1 MQLKQEFIRTC
12 NKLGLEDCEVALA
25 EVIWQRAERAAWG
38 LSKQVPSLLDN
49 KEQVLKDQTIKEL
62 IDNKQVNVTIK
73 FDMIEPEPSTELT
86 QADLQVLTK
95 IVASQIQRYQRASDY
110 DKIVV
115 QALWSKCDP
124 DNLDSE
130 HSFEAL
136 NYYKDMLR
144 KNKQKRDKLA
154 AMQYKLKKL
163 QSFLGN

>member
-49 KEQVLKDQTIKEL
+49 KEQTVKAKLSI
-62 IDNKQVNVTIK
+62 
-73 FDMIEPEPSTELT
+73 DMIEPEISIELT

-124 DNLDSE
+124 DNPDSE

-154 AMQYKLKKL
+154 AMQCKLKKL
-163 QSFLGN
+163 CSLLGE

>member
-12 NKLGLEDCEVALA
+12 NQLGLEDCEVALA

-49 KEQVLKDQTIKEL
+49 KEQQVKVKLS
-62 IDNKQVNVTIK
+62 ID
-73 FDMIEPEPSTELT
+73 MLEPEQIVELT

-95 IVASQIQRYQRASDY
+95 IIASQIQTYQRASDY

-124 DNLDSE
+124 DNPDSE

-163 QSFLGN
+163 SSKVQ

>member
-12 NKLGLEDCEVALA
+12 NQLGLEDCEVALA

-49 KEQVLKDQTIKEL
+49 KEQQVKTQVEQAAKPKLS
-62 IDNKQVNVTIK
+62 ID
-73 FDMIEPEPSTELT
+73 MLEPEQSVDLT

-95 IVASQIQRYQRASDY
+95 IIALQIQTYQRASDY

-124 DNLDSE
+124 DNPDSE

-163 QSFLGN
+163 CSMLGE

>member
-12 NKLGLEDCEVALA
+12 NQLGLEDCEVALA

-49 KEQVLKDQTIKEL
+49 KEQQVKAKLS
-62 IDNKQVNVTIK
+62 IDIL
-73 FDMIEPEPSTELT
+73 EPEQIVELT

-95 IVASQIQRYQRASDY
+95 IIAMRIKTYQRASDY
-110 DKIVV
+110 DKLVV
-115 QALWSKCDP
+115 QALWNKCDP
-124 DNLDSE
+124 DNPDSE

>member
-12 NKLGLEDCEVALA
+12 NQLGLEDCEVALA

-49 KEQVLKDQTIKEL
+49 KEQQVKAQTAQADKLKL
-62 IDNKQVNVTIK
+62 II
-73 FDMIEPEPSTELT
+73 DMIEPEQSVELT

-95 IVASQIQRYQRASDY
+95 IIASQIQRYQRASDY

-124 DNLDSE
+124 DNPDSE

-163 QSFLGN
+163 CSMLGE

>member
-12 NKLGLEDCEVALA
+12 NQLGLEDCEVALA

-49 KEQVLKDQTIKEL
+49 KEQQVKTQVEQAAKPKLS
-62 IDNKQVNVTIK
+62 ID
-73 FDMIEPEPSTELT
+73 MLEPEPSAELT

-95 IVASQIQRYQRASDY
+95 IIASQIQTYQRASDY

-115 QALWSKCDP
+115 QALWNKCDP
-124 DNLDSE
+124 DNPDSE

-163 QSFLGN
+163 CSMLGE

>member
-12 NKLGLEDCEVALA
+12 NQLGLEDCEVALA

-49 KEQVLKDQTIKEL
+49 KEQQVKTQVEQAAKPKLS
-62 IDNKQVNVTIK
+62 ID
-73 FDMIEPEPSTELT
+73 MLEPEPSVELT

-95 IVASQIQRYQRASDY
+95 IIASQIQRYQRASDY

-115 QALWSKCDP
+115 QALWIKCDP
-124 DNLDSE
+124 DNPDSD
-130 HSFEAL
+130 HIFEAL

-163 QSFLGN
+163 CSMLGA

>member
-1 MQLKQEFIRTC
+1 MQLKQELIRTC
-12 NKLGLEDCEVALA
+12 NQLGLEDCEVALA

-49 KEQVLKDQTIKEL
+49 KEQTVKASLSI
-62 IDNKQVNVTIK
+62 
-73 FDMIEPEPSTELT
+73 DMIEPEPSIELT

-95 IVASQIQRYQRASDY
+95 IIALQIQRCQQASDY

-124 DNLDSE
+124 DNPDSE

-136 NYYKDMLR
+136 NYYKDTLR

-154 AMQYKLKKL
+154 AMQHKLKKL

>member
-12 NKLGLEDCEVALA
+12 NQLGLEDCEVALA

-49 KEQVLKDQTIKEL
+49 KEQQVKAKLS
-62 IDNKQVNVTIK
+62 ID
-73 FDMIEPEPSTELT
+73 MLEPEQIVELT

-95 IVASQIQRYQRASDY
+95 IIATRIKTYQRASDY
-110 DKIVV
+110 DKLVV
-115 QALWSKCDP
+115 QALWNKCDP
-124 DNLDSE
+124 DKPDCD

-136 NYYKDMLR
+136 NFYKDMLR

-163 QSFLGN
+163 CSMLCS

>member
-49 KEQVLKDQTIKEL
+49 KEQAFKQTTKLEI
-62 IDNKQVNVTIK
+62 
-73 FDMIEPEPSTELT
+73 DMIEPEPSIELT

-95 IVASQIQRYQRASDY
+95 IIALQIQRCQQASDY

-124 DNLDSE
+124 DNPDSE

-154 AMQYKLKKL
+154 AMQHKLKKL

>member
-1 MQLKQEFIRTC
+1 MQLKHEFIRTC
-12 NKLGLEDCEVALA
+12 NQLGLEDCEVALA

-49 KEQVLKDQTIKEL
+49 KEQ
-62 IDNKQVNVTIK
+62 QVKAKLSI
-73 FDMIEPEPSTELT
+73 DMIEPEISKELT
-86 QADLQVLTK
+86 QSDLQVLTK
-95 IVASQIQRYQRASDY
+95 IVALQIQRCQQASDY

-124 DNLDSE
+124 DNPDSE

>member
-1 MQLKQEFIRTC
+1 MQLKREFIRTC
-12 NKLGLEDCEVALA
+12 NQLGLEDCEVALA

-49 KEQVLKDQTIKEL
+49 KEQ
-62 IDNKQVNVTIK
+62 QVKAKLSI
-73 FDMIEPEPSTELT
+73 DMIEPEISIELT

-95 IVASQIQRYQRASDY
+95 IVALQIQRYQRASDY

-124 DNLDSE
+124 DNPDSE

-163 QSFLGN
+163 CSLLGE

>member
-12 NKLGLEDCEVALA
+12 NQLGLEDCEVALA

-49 KEQVLKDQTIKEL
+49 KEQ
-62 IDNKQVNVTIK
+62 QVKAKLSI
-73 FDMIEPEPSTELT
+73 DMIEPEPSIELT

-95 IVASQIQRYQRASDY
+95 IIALQIQRCQQASDY

-124 DNLDSE
+124 DNPDSE

-136 NYYKDMLR
+136 NYYKDTLR

-154 AMQYKLKKL
+154 AMQHKLKKL